1 VNSIGKPRYSNIDTV
16 VDAAECGA
24 IRIAVFDDNPLFRA
38 GIVHVLNAEPGMEV
52 VAEGSSGSN
61 TPRLGAKL
69 SLDIAV
75 LDSDLMTADRNLWRS
90 IIGLRP
96 DVKILV
102 MAFNPDQE
110 QVLAAFAAGAQGYIL
125 KGVSGHE
132 LLEAVRALHRSEG
145 YVSPALAATM
155 LANVSLAGRAKGANA
170 NPQAQLTFREEQIF
184 NLLSAGLKNREIG
197 RRIGVTE
204 KTVKRY
210 VTRIFEKLH
219 VRNRVE
225 AAMLSKPGAKLPF
238 VPRRRRVVIALPTI
252 ELATKTDS
260 PPGAEA
266 VAGLPG
272 RANGKL
278 PPRGNGQ
285 VPSG

>member
-1 VNSIGKPRYSNIDTV
+1 VNSIAKRRYSNIDTA

-38 GIVHVLNAEPGMEV
+38 GIVHVLNAEPSMEV
-52 VAEGSSGSN
+52 VAEGSSGLN
-61 TPRLGAKL
+61 TLRLGAEL
-69 SLDIAV
+69 SLDIVV
-75 LDSDLMTADRNLWRS
+75 LDSDLMTADGNLWRS
-90 IIGLRP
+90 FSGLIP

-170 NPQAQLTFREEQIF
+170 NPQAKLTFREEEIF
-184 NLLSAGLKNREIG
+184 NLLAAGLKNREIG

-252 ELATKTDS
+252 EVATKADS
-260 PPGAEA
+260 PPAAEA

-272 RANGKL
+272 RANGKS
-278 PPRGNGQ
+278 PPRGSKQ

>member
-1 VNSIGKPRYSNIDTV
+1 
-16 VDAAECGA
+16 
-24 IRIAVFDDNPLFRA
+24 VFDDNPLFRA
-38 GIVHVLNAEPGMEV
+38 GIVHVLNAEPDMEV

-61 TPRLGAKL
+61 TPRLGAEL
-69 SLDIAV
+69 SLDIVV
-75 LDSDLMTADRNLWRS
+75 LDSDLMTADKNLWRS
-90 IIGLRP
+90 ISGLIP
-96 DVKILV
+96 DVRILV

-170 NPQAQLTFREEQIF
+170 NPQAQLTFREEEIF

-210 VTRIFEKLH
+210 VTRILEKLH

-225 AAMLSKPGAKLPF
+225 AAMLSEPGAKPPI
-238 VPRRRRVVIALPTI
+238 VQRGGRAVVALPYVDVGCKGDSQT
-252 ELATKTDS
+252 AT
-260 PPGAEA
+260 GAD
-266 VAGLPG
+266 AGLVVG
-272 RANGKL
+272 WR
-278 PPRGNGQ
+278 R
-285 VPSG
+285 